1 MPELNCVQLRS
12 WISKVDLCFH
22 GSIDSY
28 SIFNQHSCKLGL
40 NSFSLSILVSFN
52 CHFLSELIDLSGWI
66 WVDNCKWP
74 TIGDVTNWVT
84 NWVNKGQPLWEYI
97 LFSLQTVIKFK
108 SAATSRIYTLSVWL
122 SELDLAKLEWAK
134 LDLAK
139 LELTKLELAKLG

>member
-1 MPELNCVQLRS
+1 MQLEAGLGMANSGTIAFSISTAVS
-12 WISKVDLCFH
+12 WT
-22 GSIDSY
+22 
-28 SIFNQHSCKLGL
+28 
-40 NSFSLSILVSFN
+40 NSGTQQFLLLVSFN

-108 SAATSRIYTLSVWL
+108 SAATSQIYTLSVWL